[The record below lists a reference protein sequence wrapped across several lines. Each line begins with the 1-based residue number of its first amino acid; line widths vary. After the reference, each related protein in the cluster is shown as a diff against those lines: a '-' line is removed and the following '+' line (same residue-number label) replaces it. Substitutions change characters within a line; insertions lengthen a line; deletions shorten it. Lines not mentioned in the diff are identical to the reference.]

1 MGFLKPPEPFD
12 KNILN
17 LFHSLFFCVW
27 KSVCV
32 CVHVRS
38 CDLRVFKGLKGLD
51 FPKGLVLKILPQTA
65 PLQKKKPKKQS
76 DPFKTNFFQHP
87 LDIVLINVSHL

>member
-1 MGFLKPPEPFD
+1 M
-12 KNILN
+12 
-17 LFHSLFFCVW
+17 
-27 KSVCV
+27 CV

-65 PLQKKKPKKQS
+65 LLQTPPPKKTKQS

-87 LDIVLINVSHL
+87 LDIVLIDVPHL